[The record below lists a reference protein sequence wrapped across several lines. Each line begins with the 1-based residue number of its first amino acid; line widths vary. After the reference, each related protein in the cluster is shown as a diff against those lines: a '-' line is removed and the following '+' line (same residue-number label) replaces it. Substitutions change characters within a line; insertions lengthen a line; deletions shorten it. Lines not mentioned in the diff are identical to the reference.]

1 MFVDAHLHSV
11 RRKED
16 GISDSPGHAALKSQV
31 LRLIIELPIH
41 AHLEVS
47 ALHGIVGG
55 GDVVEAEE
63 SGEEVAAAHEERG
76 PLDPNSEV
84 RVDIQVVAD
93 GGVLLT
99 VKLVEYGVVAVGVVL
114 GVVPDVH
121 AHLETQLLFE
131 DKGGVEGAELAG
143 EQRHRDELLRG
154 VLHGQV
160 SVDGEVLRTHG
171 DRNSQ
176 LQYLRHLLQLH
187 GLVFAVEEDVPP

>member
-47 ALHGIVGG
+47 ALHGVVGG

-76 PLDPNSEV
+76 PLDPDSEV

-114 GVVPDVH
+114 GVV
-121 AHLETQLLFE
+121 L
-131 DKGGVEGAELAG
+131 EGAELAG